1 MNDVECSVLSVVP
14 QRSIIVT
21 KIDPIF
27 ADGLFETGVYML
39 LLKNAKTY
47 GKYPCDILIA
57 GGKVEAIGNLSEQAL
72 QKALSGNTEK
82 QAVLEVRDLY
92 GATMIPALIDQHVH
106 VTGGGGEGGMTTRCP
121 ELDVRDIIEAGVG
134 TLIGLLGTDAVTRS
148 VENLLAKTVAL
159 REYGFHAFFLTGAY
173 EIPSPTVTGSIK
185 RDIALL
191 SECIGLKIAISDHRC
206 SHPGYEDL
214 VKLAGEVRL
223 GGLIGKKAGV
233 MHLHVGAGKQGISQI
248 FEIIERENIPAS
260 VFRPTHM
267 NSRVEEAVKLAK
279 LGSYPDF
286 TTNTNYS
293 KTAGIV
299 LRAMDEAPEGSIT
312 MSSDANGSMPKWN
325 EKREM
330 IGIGIGKMS
339 TLFGTVRTMVKEY
352 GVDLEKALTPCT
364 VNVAKALGMYPFV
377 GAIGRGSRADLLVLD
392 ETLEIRDFILNGND
406 VMRDGRRLLKINFSD

>member
-1 MNDVECSVLSVVP
+1 M
-14 QRSIIVT
+14 R
-21 KIDPIF
+21 
-27 ADGLFETGVYML
+27 
-39 LLKNAKTY
+39 LLKHAKIY
-47 GKYPCDILIA
+47 GKTPCDILIA
-57 GGKVEAIGNLSEQAL
+57 GGKIEAIGKISENAL
-72 QKALSGNTEK
+72 GDALGRD
-82 QAVLEVRDLY
+82 AAPEVRDLN
-92 GATMIPALIDQHVH
+92 GATVIPALVDQHVH

-121 ELDVRDIIEAGVG
+121 ELDVRDIIESGVG
-134 TLIGLLGTDAVTRS
+134 TLVGLLGTDAITRS

-159 REYGFHAFFLTGAY
+159 REYGFNAYFLTGAY
-173 EIPSPTVTGSIK
+173 EVPSPTVTGSVK

-206 SHPGYEDL
+206 SHPSYEEL
-214 VKLAGEVRL
+214 VRLAGEVRF

-248 FEIIERENIPAS
+248 FEIIEKENIPAS

-267 NSRVEEAVKLAK
+267 NNRLEEAVKLAE

-299 LRAMDEAPEGSIT
+299 LKAMEEAPEGMIT
-312 MSSDANGSMPKWN
+312 MSSDSNGSMPKWN

-330 IGIGIGKMS
+330 IGIGIGKMR
-339 TLFGTVRTMVKEY
+339 TLFETVKTMVTEY
-352 GVDLEKALTPCT
+352 GVDLERALAPCT

-377 GAIGRGSRADLLVLD
+377 GAIEKGSRADLLILD
-392 ETLEIRDFILNGND
+392 DSLEIRDFILSGAD
-406 VMRDGRRLLKINFSD
+406 VMRDGKRLLKINFLD

>member
-1 MNDVECSVLSVVP
+1 M
-14 QRSIIVT
+14 R
-21 KIDPIF
+21 
-27 ADGLFETGVYML
+27 
-39 LLKNAKTY
+39 LLKHAKIY
-47 GKYPCDILIA
+47 GKTSCDILIA
-57 GGKVEAIGNLSEQAL
+57 GGKIEAIGMFSESAL
-72 QKALSGNTEK
+72 GDALGQDVN
-82 QAVLEVRDLY
+82 LEVRDLK
-92 GATMIPALIDQHVH
+92 GATVIPALVDQHVH

-121 ELDVRDIIEAGVG
+121 ELDIRDIIESGVG
-134 TLIGLLGTDAVTRS
+134 TLVGLLGTDAITRS

-159 REYGFHAFFLTGAY
+159 REYGFNAYFLTGAY
-173 EIPSPTVTGSIK
+173 EVPSPTVTGSVK

-206 SHPGYEDL
+206 SHPSYEEL
-214 VKLAGEVRL
+214 VRLAGEVRF

-248 FEIIERENIPAS
+248 FEIIEKENIPAS

-267 NSRVEEAVKLAK
+267 NNRLEEAVKLAE

-299 LRAMDEAPEGSIT
+299 LKAMEEAPEGMIT
-312 MSSDANGSMPKWN
+312 MSSDSNGSMPKWN

-330 IGIGIGKMS
+330 IGIGIGKMG
-339 TLFGTVRTMVKEY
+339 TLFETVKTMVTEY
-352 GVDLEKALTPCT
+352 GVDLERAVAPCT

-377 GAIGRGSRADLLVLD
+377 GAIEKGSRADLLILD
-392 ETLEIRDFILNGND
+392 DSLEIRDFILSGAD
-406 VMRDGRRLLKINFSD
+406 VMRDGKRLLKINFLD

>member
-1 MNDVECSVLSVVP
+1 M
-14 QRSIIVT
+14 R
-21 KIDPIF
+21 
-27 ADGLFETGVYML
+27 
-39 LLKNAKTY
+39 LLKNAKIY
-47 GKYPCDILIA
+47 GKTSCDILIA
-57 GGKVEAIGNLSEQAL
+57 GGKIEAIGRISENAL
-72 QKALSGNTEK
+72 ADALCRD
-82 QAVLEVRDLY
+82 ADLEVRDLK
-92 GATMIPALIDQHVH
+92 GATVIPALVDQHVH

-121 ELDVRDIIEAGVG
+121 ELDIRDIIESGVG
-134 TLIGLLGTDAVTRS
+134 TLVGLLGTDAITRS

-159 REYGFHAFFLTGAY
+159 REYGFNAYFLTGAY
-173 EIPSPTVTGSIK
+173 EVPSPTVTGSVK

-206 SHPGYEDL
+206 SHPSYEEL
-214 VKLAGEVRL
+214 VRLAGEVRF

-248 FEIIERENIPAS
+248 FEIIEKENIPAS

-267 NSRVEEAVKLAK
+267 NNRLEEAVKLAE

-299 LRAMDEAPEGSIT
+299 LKAMEEAPEGMIT
-312 MSSDANGSMPKWN
+312 MSSDSNGSMPKWN

-330 IGIGIGKMS
+330 IGIGIGKMR
-339 TLFGTVRTMVKEY
+339 TLFETVKAMVTEY
-352 GVDLEKALTPCT
+352 GVDLERALAPCT

-377 GAIGRGSRADLLVLD
+377 GAIKKGSRADLLILD
-392 ETLEIRDFILNGND
+392 DSLEIRDFILSGAD
-406 VMRDGRRLLKINFSD
+406 VMRDGKRLLKINFLD